1 MSSWEP
7 QARKSLKEPSNVMTG
22 IHTRKRKNIKGRK
35 HTALPKPACWPRGDL
50 YLRSEA
56 MVEEGFLCVH
66 KSSVLPIQVLNT
78 PLEKN
83 KVAQYMWTLEH
94 LLFGSMPLQ
103 NLGEKKLGWSM
114 NIIPGC
120 WYFSIA
126 GTGQQNQSSS
136 VPAMFFVFFLNLN
149 PIYSKLK
156 CNGKHILQL
165 VTGLMLCVRSHVR
178 CWRLGS
184 QGPESLPSLT
194 SRLVAR
200 GVAQWYS
207 ICLACAKPWVQFPAL
222 GGIKEFSKSF
232 WKLFFLGSTGD

>member
-1 MSSWEP
+1 MNSRALTIWFNAFTKLGGKKTWLKHEHYP
-7 QARKSLKEPSNVMTG
+7 RVLVFFHCRDRPAKSIIISASNVF
-22 IHTRKRKNIKGRK
+22 
-35 HTALPKPACWPRGDL
+35 C
-50 YLRSEA
+50 
-56 MVEEGFLCVH
+56 
-66 KSSVLPIQVLNT
+66 
-78 PLEKN
+78 
-83 KVAQYMWTLEH
+83 
-94 LLFGSMPLQ
+94 
-103 NLGEKKLGWSM
+103 
-114 NIIPGC
+114 
-120 WYFSIA
+120 
-126 GTGQQNQSSS
+126 
-136 VPAMFFVFFLNLN
+136 FFLNLN